1 MAQAT
6 HQVAEGDWSARV
18 PVYGRGEMGTLAESF
33 NTMVET
39 LRDTND
45 QLVQKEK
52 LASVGQLAAGVAHE
66 INNPLGSVLLYA
78 DILCRETPPGNTQQ
92 REDLAMIIKE
102 ATRCKTIVTDLLNF
116 SRQNEVL
123 AQTTDLTALLQ
134 ELAEEVSKKQLYA
147 KVKLTT
153 ELDPSVPLIEADP
166 LQLRQAFL
174 NLMNNGAEAMS
185 EGGDL
190 ILRTRRGPNA
200 GFVTVEIEDTGTGI
214 SEENMKKL
222 FTPFFTTKPIG
233 KGTGLGLAIT
243 YGIVKMHQG
252 QISVQ
257 SQLGRGTT
265 FTVTLRE
272 KLPTREKGAF
282 VGK

>member
-1 MAQAT
+1 
-6 HQVAEGDWSARV
+6 
-18 PVYGRGEMGTLAESF
+18 
-33 NTMVET
+33 
-39 LRDTND
+39 
-45 QLVQKEK
+45 
-52 LASVGQLAAGVAHE
+52 
-66 INNPLGSVLLYA
+66 
-78 DILCRETPPGNTQQ
+78 
-92 REDLAMIIKE
+92 MIIKE

-123 AQTTDLTALLQ
+123 AQKTDLTTLLQ

-153 ELDPSVPLIEADP
+153 ALDPSLPRIEADP

-174 NLMNNGAEAMS
+174 NLMNNAAEAMP

-190 ILRTRRGPNA
+190 NLRTRRGPNA
-200 GFVTVEIEDTGTGI
+200 GFVTVEVQDTGIGI
-214 SEENMKKL
+214 TDENMKKL

-252 QISVQ
+252 QINVQ
-257 SQLGRGTT
+257 SQVGKGTT
-265 FTVTLRE
+265 FTITLRE
-272 KLPTREKGAF
+272 KLPTQEKGAF